1 MAIKKVQLPDNSTQ
15 DINDARIA
23 STDITQWNGK
33 QDTLVSGTNIKTV
46 NNESL
51 LGSGNISVVGTPGEP
66 GDDGVGISS
75 VVQTTESTVSG
86 GTNVITVTKTDGTSS
101 TFNVKNGDKGD
112 KGDPGPKGDTGDK
125 GDKGD
130 TGDPGITSATVS
142 VDPSTGTPSA
152 QASITNKVLALAFSG
167 LKGETGPQGAT
178 GASGA
183 AGADGVGIASVVQ
196 TTESSTPGGTN
207 VITITK
213 TDGTT
218 STVNVKNGDAVGS
231 VVVSQD
237 RGVSTTS
244 TMSQDAI
251 TKELQEITGYRK
263 TMEDAYVNVTW
274 EAGRIDTDGSVISG
288 WGAVSKM
295 LPVVPQETL
304 SLNGLNTIYVAY
316 FDKAGSFISRVSMS
330 SGMNDYTVPDNA
342 YYARFQFDSSGDGPR
357 YYCVRRKTFE
367 NKSFSDLILSPLST
381 RPSIGFTG
389 DSNTSGYGVTGN
401 KSWANLMSDALT
413 GITSMRYDV
422 NSPWVYALGYGLYSG
437 GANMRAGS
445 VFGIKTDANSITL
458 GYAGQYSAAWDW
470 YVDGVQTGTA
480 SSDTLTLDGNLHTVE
495 ARFTAGQLFVP
506 HFIVP
511 KGITCTN
518 NATFGASIS
527 NMTFVSGYDW
537 IFIMIGTNQRTGY
550 TFNDFKFG
558 EYAGKGTY
566 IVPFPN
572 HRSESAYN
580 ISQLQAYTYEMDI
593 FRNIGY
599 DVLNLSDFNA
609 APFYDSTYYQED
621 GIHFNAAGHKVIA
634 NMVAGHLGLPLCLQV

>member
-1 MAIKKVQLPDNSTQ
+1 MAISKVQLPDNSTH

-33 QDTLVSGTNIKTV
+33 QDTLVSGENIKTV

-51 LGSGNISVVGTPGEP
+51 LGSGNLTITGEP

-75 VVQTTESTVSG
+75 VVQTTESTESG
-86 GTNVITVTKTDGTSS
+86 GTNVITVTMSDGTSN
-101 TFNVKNGDKGD
+101 TINVR
-112 KGDPGPKGDTGDK
+112 
-125 GDKGD
+125 
-130 TGDPGITSATVS
+130 
-142 VDPSTGTPSA
+142 
-152 QASITNKVLALAFSG
+152 
-167 LKGETGPQGAT
+167 
-178 GASGA
+178 
-183 AGADGVGIASVVQ
+183 
-196 TTESSTPGGTN
+196 
-207 VITITK
+207 
-213 TDGTT
+213 
-218 STVNVKNGDAVGS
+218 NGDAVGS
-231 VVVSQD
+231 VVVSQEI
-237 RGVSTTS
+237 GTSTTA
-244 TMSQDAI
+244 TMSQDSI
-251 TKELQEITGYRK
+251 TKKLQEITNYKR
-263 TMEDAYVNVTW
+263 EVENAYVYVTW
-274 EAGRIDTDGSVISG
+274 EYGRLDTDGTITTG
-288 WGAVSKM
+288 YGAVSEM
-295 LPVVPQETL
+295 LPVIPNETI
-304 SLNGLNTIYVAY
+304 SLNSIAVVKVAY
-316 FDKAGSFISRVSMS
+316 FDKNKSFLSIVSMS
-330 SGMNDYTVPDNA
+330 SGMNDYTVPSNA
-342 YYARFQFDSSGDGPR
+342 YYARYQFDSDGGPA
-357 YYCVRRKTFE
+357 YFTVRKRTFE
-367 NKSFSDLILSPLST
+367 NKSFSDLILSPLRT
-381 RPSIGFTG
+381 NISIGFTG
-389 DSNTSGYGVTGN
+389 DSNTTGYGVTGN

-445 VFGIKTDANSITL
+445 VFGIKTDATSITL
-458 GYAGQYSAAWDW
+458 GYRGQYDAAWSW

-480 SSDTLTLDGNLHTVE
+480 SSTTLELDGNLHLVE
-495 ARFTAGQLFVP
+495 VRFTAGQLFEP